1 MTDGLMRLYG
11 ALGSPYSMKMRA
23 ILRYR
28 RLPHL
33 WVQMRADTPNVF
45 AKVKAPVIPVLEY
58 ADGTAMNDSTPLLYD
73 LEQRFPDHR
82 SIVPTDEAQAFLAFL
97 LEDMA
102 DEWATKLMFHHR
114 WFLKR
119 DQDQCSRWIIF
130 DRMMGLGKEA
140 IEGTAKAIRDRQVGR
155 MAMVGCTPQ
164 NAPLIE
170 ETGRQIFALLN
181 DQIPQIPFL
190 FGTRPSLAD
199 FSWYGQLSQN
209 AVDPTAAD
217 LMRDTAPY
225 LFRWMLNIDDLGGW
239 EGGEWQDPDLAPTP
253 AAMGL
258 LKLAGS
264 VYFPFLQAN
273 EQAIA
278 RGEEIFSFKAL
289 GHDYSQ
295 GVFKYQVKCL
305 TALRQTYGALSPA
318 AKAKVDPVATACGF
332 LDALKT
338 GPAT

>member
-1 MTDGLMRLYG
+1 MSQDMMKLYG

-23 ILRYR
+23 IMRYR

-33 WVQMRADTPNVF
+33 WVQMRMDTPNVF
-45 AKVKAPVIPVLEY
+45 AKVKAPVIPVLEF

-102 DEWATKLMFHHR
+102 DEWGTKLMFHHR

-119 DQDQCSRWIIF
+119 DQDQCSHWLIF
-130 DRMMGLGKEA
+130 DRLMGQGVEA
-140 IEGTAKAIRDRQVGR
+140 VEAMAKVFRDRQVGR
-155 MAMVGCTPQ
+155 MALVGCTPE
-164 NAPLIE
+164 NAPMIE
-170 ETGRQIFALLN
+170 ETGRQIYALVN

-199 FSWYGQLSQN
+199 FAWYGQLSQN
-209 AVDPTAAD
+209 AVDPTPAD
-217 LMRDTAPY
+217 LMRETAPY
-225 LFRWMLNIDDLGGW
+225 LFRWMLNVDDLSGW
-239 EGGEWQDPDLAPTP
+239 EGGEWHDPDLTPTP

-273 EQAIA
+273 AAAIA
-278 RGEEIFSFKAL
+278 RAEETFRFSAL

-305 TALRQTYGALSPA
+305 AALRQAYSALSAA
-318 AKAKVDPVATACGF
+318 AKAKVDPVAEECGF
-332 LDALKT
+332 LSALKA
-338 GPAT
+338 G